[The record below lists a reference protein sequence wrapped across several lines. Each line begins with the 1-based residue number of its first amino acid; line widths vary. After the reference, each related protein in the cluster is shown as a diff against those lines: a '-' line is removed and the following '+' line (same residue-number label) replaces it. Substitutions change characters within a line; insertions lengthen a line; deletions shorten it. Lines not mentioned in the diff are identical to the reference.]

1 MSKVAILINTC
12 DKYSDIWNP
21 FFRILEKT
29 WPEAKSFDIYLNT
42 ETLAYNDPF
51 FNVNVLNCVESPKK
65 TAWGKRLLQC
75 LDRIENNY
83 VLFLLEDFFFE
94 NKVNH
99 QEFLKSVDYLERF
112 QKLSMIALTA
122 DSSEE
127 SKDFNYCQLHT
138 NQALPEYVMKE
149 KFGYFKINAGP
160 ALWRKEMLKKITFK
174 NDTPWAWEA
183 FGSKRSWFINGQFY
197 ARRCDVDLIFDYD
210 IEHGGAVHRG
220 KWVGSKVPELNTK
233 YNLGIDL
240 NLRGIE
246 EEKDFNPFGESPKP
260 MYKRICTI
268 VSNRLNAL
276 FGIIYGVFR

>member
-1 MSKVAILINTC
+1 MK
-12 DKYSDIWNP
+12 KYSILVNSCDAYFDTWNP

-29 WPEAKSFDIYLNT
+29 WPEASQVKIYLNT
-42 ETLAYNDPF
+42 ETCGYKDSF
-51 FNVNVLNCVESPKK
+51 FDIEVLNCINESSKNK
-65 TAWGKRLLQC
+65 WGERLINA
-75 LDRIENNY
+75 LDRIDSDY
-83 VLFLLEDFFFE
+83 ILFLLEDFYFE
-94 NKVNH
+94 RNVCYHEIEKCIDYMDENSNVGVFSFSSPQECEDIGYCKSNKSDKYPGFVIR
-99 QEFLKSVDYLERF
+99 KAKGYY
-112 QKLSMIALTA
+112 KL
-122 DSSEE
+122 
-127 SKDFNYCQLHT
+127 
-138 NQALPEYVMKE
+138 
-149 KFGYFKINAGP
+149 NAGP
-160 ALWRKEMLKKITFK
+160 SLWRKKTLRKWIFK

-268 VSNRLNAL
+268 FSNRLNAL